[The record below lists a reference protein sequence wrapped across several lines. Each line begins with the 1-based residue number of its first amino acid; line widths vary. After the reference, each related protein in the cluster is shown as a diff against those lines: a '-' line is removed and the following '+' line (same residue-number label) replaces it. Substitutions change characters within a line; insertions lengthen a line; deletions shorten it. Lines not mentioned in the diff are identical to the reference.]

1 MNNKIKIRILCRN
14 PKNFLQEIIKN
25 RINLYNIKLN
35 KKYLEV
41 IILNKDI
48 SKIEKIKYLHKIK
61 IIDYYGLSKIKYLLL
76 KNKAFIIFVII
87 GLFIN
92 IIFSHIIFDIK
103 IETPNQELKKVIIKD
118 LKDNNI
124 SKYHFKLTSKK
135 KNLAKANI
143 LSKEHD
149 KIEWLEIEE
158 HGTKYIIKVQERKIN
173 KKEDNCYPRN
183 IVSNKTAIITK
194 INAEEGEV
202 LKKVNDLV
210 SPNEILISGLI
221 YNKEKIVSK
230 KCARGKVLGEVW
242 YKVKVE
248 IPKITKKEIPVKAS
262 TYGITYKIFDKEYN
276 LGNKYKNYKQNDY
289 NIIDSKIIPIKFGIS
304 KYKKVKIITSSRN
317 IENVDKYA
325 LDIAIKKINKQLA
338 NPHIINKKVL
348 KKQLKNSKIII
359 DVFVAV
365 EEDIIT
371 YEDLS
376 SIDIEKMNQEKE

>member
-25 RINLYNIKLN
+25 KINLYNIKLN

-76 KNKAFIIFVII
+76 KNKAFIIFIII
-87 GLFIN
+87 GLLIN

-103 IETPNQELKKVIIKD
+103 IETPNKELKKVIIKD

-183 IVSNKTAIITK
+183 IVST
-194 INAEEGEV
+194 
-202 LKKVNDLV
+202 
-210 SPNEILISGLI
+210 PNEILISGLI

-376 SIDIEKMNQEKE
+376 SIDIEKMNQEKEW